1 MHGKE
6 RMAVKTSE
14 RGDEVLDAAASTFMN
29 LGFNATSVDA
39 IGDALGVTK
48 GFIYY
53 YFKSKNEIFFAVQRR
68 SMEFTR
74 DAIEPIAKRD
84 DRPAQKLRDM
94 ALAHTMLIMSRLPYL
109 RVAAQGLELHLS
121 GRTTPE
127 DRAELESITKLRDRN
142 EQLYVKVLKEG
153 IRSGDFREMDASLS
167 VKPLLGAL
175 NWTSRWYHPR
185 PNETATDRD
194 RLAQGIALFVLNGVL
209 RS

>member
-1 MHGKE
+1 MHGKG

>member
-1 MHGKE
+1 MHGKG
-6 RMAVKTSE
+6 RTAVKTSE